1 LEKSTLDKESLYL
14 KIKNENDHLV
24 DQLYGHKRISEDYKQ
39 ENVILKTKLQSQE
52 QLAKNNG
59 EQAIALK
66 ISKEKFEGQL
76 RTVTEQLEMVTRS
89 HD

>member
-1 LEKSTLDKESLYL
+1 
-14 KIKNENDHLV
+14 
-24 DQLYGHKRISEDYKQ
+24 
-39 ENVILKTKLQSQE
+39 
-52 QLAKNNG
+52 LAKTNG

-76 RTVTEQLEMVTRS
+76 RAVTEQLEMVTRS